1 MPSLR
6 RQFCLPKAE
15 KERYEK
21 EERPESQQEILWRAA
36 SNLPLYTRTGAG
48 GTFRHACV
56 QMFCFS
62 SRLLT
67 TAVTCRCSDTLL

>member
-1 MPSLR
+1 MTLKMASFR
-6 RQFCLPKAE
+6 QQFCLPKAE

-48 GTFRHACV
+48 GTFSPLV
-56 QMFCFS
+56 S
-62 SRLLT
+62 K
-67 TAVTCRCSDTLL
+67 CSAFGVVS